1 HAILSPPAVDRLRSL
16 PIKEIVTTNSVPIP
30 PERRLPN
37 MTVLS
42 VAPLLGEVI
51 SRIHNGTSV
60 GQMFNE

>member
-1 HAILSPPAVDRLRSL
+1 LGTL
-16 PIKEIVTTNSVPIP
+16 PIKEIVCTDTVPIP

-37 MTVLS
+37 MTILS

-51 SRIHNGTSV
+51 RRVHEGKSV